1 MFQPSYDNIF
11 VDKRIAVTPQ
21 NTLLESRINSKE
33 EIKKILSV
41 SVNPE
46 IVSSELLA
54 GEALLTGRAVIRL
67 LAATENGDV
76 IGFTANAD
84 FTEKVKGD
92 ITPASKLFWDIIPL
106 ETNFEIL
113 NGVAKVSALLE
124 ISGEGVL
131 PEETQILIGGED
143 ILTLGKDIEF
153 SRMVMCDRIP
163 TVIENDL
170 EVKQNISRILLAESF
185 LTVKD
190 FAVADNILTFSGKAT
205 TNVIFISDENQILF
219 KILSFD
225 YTQEVPIN
233 GFNEANA
240 LSLRLRTKN
249 TKIHMDVVEDLPTTS
264 FTVEIEAVALL
275 CGYESEMKTVTAD
288 AYSMTHET
296 TLNTKQ
302 IKSSTPIG
310 LFYGETETT
319 ANVPME
325 GMVDKFIAVSGI
337 GANVVKI
344 VNGEGFADIEGVVN
358 GDILFEKDEQT
369 DSTRFVIPFTYTLK
383 DEIISTDTPLSVAVT
398 VADIS
403 YRLDRQDAEIT
414 AKLNLSVEGKRENT
428 YTAISTIEE
437 GAELNRAEGAI
448 EVVLAHKGDT
458 IWDVAK
464 WLHMKQ
470 EDILAVNPDL
480 AAPLEADAKIV
491 LYHKL

>member
-46 IVSSELLA
+46 ILSSELLA

-67 LAATENGDV
+67 LAVTESGDV
-76 IGFTANAD
+76 VGLTANSD

-92 ITPASKLFWDIIPL
+92 ITPAAKVFWDVVPL
-106 ETNFEIL
+106 ETNYEIT

-124 ISGEGVL
+124 ISGEGVIS
-131 PEETQILIGGED
+131 EETQILTGGED

-153 SRMVMCDRIP
+153 SRMVICDRIP
-163 TVIENDL
+163 TVIENEL

-190 FAVADNILTFSGKAT
+190 FSVTDNILTFSGKAT
-205 TNVIFISDENQILF
+205 VNVIFISDENQILF

-225 YTQEVPIN
+225 YTQEAPVN
-233 GFNEANA
+233 GFNEATA

-264 FTVEIEAVALL
+264 FTVEIEAMALL
-275 CGYESEMKTVTAD
+275 CGYEAEMKTVTAD

-296 TLNTKQ
+296 SVLTKQ
-302 IKSSTPIG
+302 IKSATPIG
-310 LFYGETETT
+310 LFFGETETT

-325 GMVDKFIAVSGI
+325 GMIDKFIAVSGI
-337 GANVVKI
+337 GANVIKI
-344 VNGEGFADIEGVVN
+344 VNGEGFAEIEGVVS
-358 GDILFEKDEQT
+358 GDILYEKEELT
-369 DSTRFVIPFTYTLK
+369 DSTRFAIPFTYTLK
-383 DEIISTDTPLSVAVT
+383 DEIISTDTPLTVSVN
-398 VADIS
+398 VADVS
-403 YRLDRQDAEIT
+403 YRLDRQDADIT
-414 AKLNLSVEGKRENT
+414 AKLNLSIEGRRENA
-428 YTAISTIEE
+428 YTAISAIEQGE
-437 GAELNRAEGAI
+437 ELNRAEGAI